1 MFVNLIIK
9 INLILRRDNIHDKNK
24 NYKSENERKY
34 ENQNDNDNEND
45 NGNDNEKKSRTS
57 VVIYLCNKNILDTQ

>member
-34 ENQNDNDNEND
+34 ENQNDNE
-45 NGNDNEKKSRTS
+45 NEKKSSTS

>member
-34 ENQNDNDNEND
+34 ENE
-45 NGNDNEKKSRTS
+45 NEKKSSTS

>member
-34 ENQNDNDNEND
+34 ENQNDNDNEN
-45 NGNDNEKKSRTS
+45 EKKSSTS